1 MLFSHINSYP
11 RKSLKNKTPYQCV
24 LEDSRLGRE
33 FLDIIKIS
41 KINPDDVILNPSLL
55 RKIKK

>member
-24 LEDSRLGRE
+24 LDDPRLGKE

-41 KINPDDVILNPSLL
+41 KINPDEVILTPSLL